1 MENTGAGAVREPRL
15 ADFTLSSVF
24 HWFVSQSAFTPH
36 PVNRRK
42 TGRIETVRDITDDIV
57 DKLRGS
63 LWFQM
68 TRMCHRQLQPNFYC
82 GDQDILLHFSGSCV
96 TIVGKATKHAEVYHK
111 KKTYN
116 AIFHTS
122 DWCPNVLE
130 RDLLWSSTCIIYFE
144 SFLRNVSAWT
154 KLGNFRWISI
164 DLGKY
169 FILIQWNNFG
179 KNPGRLDQSCIN
191 MLMPNLSIDL
201 FCVWSHR
208 LIRTDIWQLQCIY
221 FSVVVCVYKH

>member
-111 KKTYN
+111 KKRIMQFSTPQ
-116 AIFHTS
+116 TG
-122 DWCPNVLE
+122 VLMY
-130 RDLLWSSTCIIYFE
+130 LKGIYFDPVH
-144 SFLRNVSAWT
+144 VS
-154 KLGNFRWISI
+154 
-164 DLGKY
+164 
-169 FILIQWNNFG
+169 FILNH
-179 KNPGRLDQSCIN
+179 S
-191 MLMPNLSIDL
+191 
-201 FCVWSHR
+201 
-208 LIRTDIWQLQCIY
+208 
-221 FSVVVCVYKH
+221 